1 MIRVG
6 PAGWSYPDWEGV
18 VYPREK
24 PRGFHPLR
32 YLARFVDCLEV
43 NSTFYA
49 LPAAHSASRWASLLD
64 DVPEFRLTAKLHRDF
79 THTDPAVAVADAEKQ
94 AAAFLECLAPL
105 LRTRR
110 LAALLVQFPSSFH
123 HGPAEVRRLGWLHA
137 HLGQLPLVLE
147 VRHDS
152 WYTPPALAAIAGLGF
167 SLAHIDLPPA
177 WNHPPPWHEPTGPV
191 GYLRLHGRNRATWFD
206 RQAGRDERYDY
217 LYSPEE
223 LDPLVA
229 RARRLAAEY
238 DETYVIT
245 NNHFSGKAVA
255 NAIEIRAALR
265 GHPVRAPAELVKAF
279 PRLAS
284 SAQVTGQQELF

>member
-1 MIRVG
+1 VIRVG

-24 PRGFHPLR
+24 PRGFHPLS

-49 LPAAHSASRWASLLD
+49 LPASHSTSRWASLLEGRPD
-64 DVPEFRLTAKLHRDF
+64 FRLTAKLHRDF
-79 THTDPAVAVADAEKQ
+79 THFDHGNTETDPEKQ
-94 AAAFLECLAPL
+94 AAVFLEGLAPL
-105 LRTRR
+105 VRTRR
-110 LAALLVQFPSSFH
+110 LAALLVQFPISFH

-137 HLGQLPLVLE
+137 QLGKVPLVLE
-147 VRHDS
+147 VRHES
-152 WYTPPALAAIAGLGF
+152 WYTPPALAAITGLGF

-177 WNHPPPWHEPTGPV
+177 WNHPPPWHAPTGPV
-191 GYLRLHGRNRATWFD
+191 GYLRLHGRNRTSWFD
-206 RQAGRDERYDY
+206 REAGRDARYDY

-223 LDPLVA
+223 LDPLIA
-229 RARRLAAEY
+229 KARRLAAEY

-255 NAIEIRAALR
+255 NAIEIRAGLH
-265 GHPVRAPAELVKAF
+265 GHPVSAPPELVKAF
-279 PRLAS
+279 PRLAA
-284 SAQVTGQQELF
+284 SAQVSGQQELF